1 MKASIKQRK
10 QKMREHFRS
19 GDEGAKTLA
28 QMIGQETIDL
38 LLTCNF

>member
-1 MKASIKQRK
+1 MRDYIRERT
-10 QKMREHFRS
+10 QKMRVMFRT